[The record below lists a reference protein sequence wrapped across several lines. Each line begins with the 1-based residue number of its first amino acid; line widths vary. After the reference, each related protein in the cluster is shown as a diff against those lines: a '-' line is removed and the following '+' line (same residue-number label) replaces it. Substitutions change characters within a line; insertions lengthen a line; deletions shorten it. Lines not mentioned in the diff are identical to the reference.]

1 MKIKGEAALAIG
13 LAVLFLALAG
23 LAQAQL
29 RLARPSLSATHSLRF
44 VLTGADTNQ
53 AYQILFAPVPS
64 TNDADWTGF
73 FTGPPGQTAFD
84 LPLPARA
91 AGFFRARPQAGGAL
105 AAASFPEL
113 PLYNLPGSDSNGA
126 WAVNYSS
133 WRGCRHYL

>member
-1 MKIKGEAALAIG
+1 M

-53 AYQILFAPVPS
+53 AYQILFSPAPS

-91 AGFFRARPQAGGAL
+91 AGFFRARPQAGG
-105 AAASFPEL
+105 
-113 PLYNLPGSDSNGA
+113 GA
-126 WAVNYSS
+126 RRRLVPAVPVV
-133 WRGCRHYL
+133 